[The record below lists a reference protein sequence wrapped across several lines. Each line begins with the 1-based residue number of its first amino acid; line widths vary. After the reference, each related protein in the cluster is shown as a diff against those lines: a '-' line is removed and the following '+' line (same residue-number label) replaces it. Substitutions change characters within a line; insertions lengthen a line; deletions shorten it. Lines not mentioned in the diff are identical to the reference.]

1 MAKSTVPIN
10 SQIDVMGG
18 RCTYGEMVELGRVLD
33 SNIARSGNEREAI
46 KLIINVLH
54 PEIIPAFDATTV
66 SYVKRVIDGVR
77 FWREQEAEKLKY
89 TPSAEEKQAG
99 YEALAKITG
108 PTGIASTIAE
118 KFGVE
123 GGPDA
128 VFKWPYATVFSVLR
142 IDLERYKFQKKLQDI
157 HDDKRR
163 RDEKNRRWNRK

>member
-1 MAKSTVPIN
+1 MAKSTVHIN
-10 SQIDVMGG
+10 IQIDVMGG

-33 SNIARSGNEREAI
+33 SDTVRSGNELDSI
-46 KLIINVLH
+46 KSLIQTLH
-54 PEIIPAFDATTV
+54 PDIEPSINITNLKYV
-66 SYVKRVIDGVR
+66 SDIARAVR
-77 FWREQEAEKLKY
+77 FWRVQEAEKLKY

-157 HDDKRR
+157 HDNKRR